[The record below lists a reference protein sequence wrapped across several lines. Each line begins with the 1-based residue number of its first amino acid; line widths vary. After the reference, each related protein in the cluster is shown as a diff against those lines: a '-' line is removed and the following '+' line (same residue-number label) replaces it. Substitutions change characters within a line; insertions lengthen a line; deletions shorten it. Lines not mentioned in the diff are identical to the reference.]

1 VDFRTGPLAETSVRA
16 PGSRCVRT
24 RHALAAISLAALIA
38 AAIAPG
44 DEPAGAKPKQQEP
57 APNVVVVMTDD
68 QTVESLRAMPRTERL
83 LAERGVEFANNFVTN
98 PICCPSRATFLTGR
112 YPHNHGV
119 LRNGAPNGGYARLD
133 GTETLPVWLQRAG
146 YHTAHIGKY
155 LNGYGRTAPLE
166 VPPGWSEWK
175 GSVDPTTY
183 SMYGYT
189 LNENGTLTTY
199 GNPDVED
206 PATYQTDVYAQ
217 KAVELIGRRAPRR
230 KPFFLSVAP
239 LAPHSEADL
248 GDEEPSGTTPGPRA
262 APRHEGAF
270 AAEPLPQPPSYNE
283 ADVSDKPAEIQA
295 RNPIGAS
302 AAATIE
308 ARYRDRLESL
318 LAVDEMVAAIVDAL
332 RESGEL
338 DETLIVFTA
347 DNGFFHGEHR
357 VRTGKQQ
364 VYEES
369 IRVPLVI
376 RGPGLPEGA
385 VRSQPVANV
394 DLAATILEYAGLR
407 SPVPPDGRSLRRLA
421 NDPRLEPG
429 RAILIE
435 NWCGPREPCFDPLL
449 PRYQAV
455 RTHGYLY
462 AERPTGEAE
471 LYDLAVD
478 PYQLDS
484 RHADPA
490 YAEIR
495 AALARLLAQMKACVG
510 EGCRVEPK
518 LKLALGFDRDRAD
531 GKPCA
536 DSRVRLSLRG
546 ANAGE
551 ATTGDV
557 FVDGKP
563 RGDDVDARG
572 PAKVRQAD
580 LNRRR
585 ESELRYNVTVL
596 DGRVLSLDVTLPR
609 RC

>member
-1 VDFRTGPLAETSVRA
+1 
-16 PGSRCVRT
+16 VRT
-24 RHALAAISLAALIA
+24 RAALAAVAPAALASVALAAVDDPA
-38 AAIAPG
+38 A
-44 DEPAGAKPKQQEP
+44 AKPKAQEP

-68 QTVESLRAMPRTERL
+68 QTVESLRVMPRTERV
-83 LAERGVEFANNFVTN
+83 LADRGVEFASNFVTN
-98 PICCPSRATFLTGR
+98 PICCPSRATFLTGQ

-119 LRNGAPNGGYARLD
+119 FRNGAPNGGYATLD
-133 GTETLPVWLQRAG
+133 GSQTLPVWLQRAG

-166 VPPGWSEWK
+166 IPPGWNEWT

-189 LNENGTLTTY
+189 LNENGVLTTY

-206 PATYQTDVYAQ
+206 PAAYQTDVYAQ

-239 LAPHSEADL
+239 LAPHSENDL
-248 GDEEPSGTTPGPRA
+248 GENEPPGTTPGPRA

-270 AAEPLPQPPSYNE
+270 ASEPLPQPPSYNE
-283 ADVSDKPAEIQA
+283 ADVSDKPAEIQS
-295 RNPIGAS
+295 RSPIGAS
-302 AAATIE
+302 VAATIT

-318 LAVDEMVAAIVDAL
+318 LAVDEMVVAIVDAL

-338 DETLIVFTA
+338 DETLILFTA

-357 VRTGKQQ
+357 IRTGKQQ

-369 IRVPLVI
+369 IRVPLII

-394 DLAATILEYAGLR
+394 DLATTILEYAGVR
-407 SPVPPDGRSLRRLA
+407 PPIPADGRSLRRLA
-421 NDPRLEPG
+421 TDPRLEPG

-435 NWCGPREPCFDPLL
+435 NWCGPDEACFDPVL
-449 PRYQAV
+449 PRYHAV

-495 AALARLLAQMKACVG
+495 AALARLLARLKACIG
-510 EGCRVEPK
+510 EGCRLAPR
-518 LKLALGFDRDRAD
+518 LKLARRYDRDRVD
-531 GKPCA
+531 GRPCA
-536 DSRVRLSLRG
+536 DSRVKLTLSG
-546 ANAGE
+546 ADADE
-551 ATTGDV
+551 AVSGDL
-557 FVDGKP
+557 FVDRKP
-563 RGDDVDARG
+563 RGDDLDATG
-572 PAKVRQAD
+572 PVAISLAD
-580 LNRRR
+580 LRRRR
-585 ESELRYNVTVL
+585 EAELRYNVALL
-596 DGRVLSLDVTLPR
+596 DGRVLSLDATLPP